1 MGKGGNFF
9 LGKGQERRTS
19 SAEGWTAVAAGQT
32 QLLSKA
38 KKRRAEQTC
47 ELRHSPTRL

>member
-1 MGKGGNFF
+1 M
-9 LGKGQERRTS
+9 
-19 SAEGWTAVAAGQT
+19 AAGQT

-47 ELRHSPTRL
+47 EPRKGPAAKGGRPPKKRLQKLD